1 MENRIYVSIP
11 LDSLIVSGI
20 TSDCA
25 VQISAVDG
33 AILIERCDDDCENF
47 DDECNCSDCLCD
59 ECRAELAESEDE

>member
-11 LDSLIVSGI
+11 LDALIVSGI

-33 AILIERCDDDCENF
+33 AILIERCNDDCEN
-47 DDECNCSDCLCD
+47 DSCCKDCSRGCLS
-59 ECRAELAESEDE
+59 EYELVKQ

>member
-11 LDSLIVSGI
+11 LDALIVSEI
-20 TSDCA
+20 TFDCA

-33 AILIERCDDDCENF
+33 AILIERCNDDCENF
-47 DDECNCSDCLCD
+47 DDECICD

>member
-11 LDSLIVSGI
+11 LDALIVSGI

-33 AILIERCDDDCENF
+33 AILIKRCDDDSE
-47 DDECNCSDCLCD
+47 ECCCDCICD
-59 ECRAELAESEDE
+59 ECIAELAESEYE